1 MAQLRLRTVLLLL
14 FLPAVANILI
24 SYAISAHAAVQAI
37 AEGAPLREVGLR
49 AVRAAYTYSF
59 YWSILQV
66 CFGLYAAKL
75 MGGSRWLRE
84 QYALS
89 DLTARPLS
97 AAATIAGLALLSEGL
112 IWAEQ
117 LVMAQLYGGWE
128 GYMASWREVV
138 RGIPLWSKLYFVC
151 VAPLTAGVF
160 EEVIWRGFGVTQLE
174 GHTSTQRAV
183 LLQAVAFGLWHGLS
197 PHALVTFLIGLAY
210 GYAYAKRRR
219 LLALSVAHVAID
231 VVGFYFAFMA

>member
-1 MAQLRLRTVLLLL
+1 
-14 FLPAVANILI
+14 
-24 SYAISAHAAVQAI
+24 
-37 AEGAPLREVGLR
+37 
-49 AVRAAYTYSF
+49 
-59 YWSILQV
+59 
-66 CFGLYAAKL
+66 
-75 MGGSRWLRE
+75 
-84 QYALS
+84 
-89 DLTARPLS
+89 
-97 AAATIAGLALLSEGL
+97 
-112 IWAEQ
+112 
-117 LVMAQLYGGWE
+117 MAQLYGGWE
-128 GYMASWREVV
+128 GYMAFWREVV

-219 LLALSVAHVAID
+219 LLALSVAHVATD